1 MKEFVLSLSLAK
13 SIENTISIN
22 IINFDNFFMIISFYL
37 FYFLTHRAE
46 ARRISKRFAF
56 TSRKSPA
63 NPPNFKSIEQL

>member
-37 FYFLTHRAE
+37 FYFLTKKLTGGDGAQR
-46 ARRISKRFAF
+46 
-56 TSRKSPA
+56 
-63 NPPNFKSIEQL
+63 NPRPVERLVMP